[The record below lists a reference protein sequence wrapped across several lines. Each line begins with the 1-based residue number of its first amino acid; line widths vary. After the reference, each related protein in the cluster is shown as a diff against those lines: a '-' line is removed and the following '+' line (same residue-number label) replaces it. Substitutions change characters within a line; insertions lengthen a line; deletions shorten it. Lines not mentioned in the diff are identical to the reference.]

1 MDLDEILFTKV
12 AFYFKRKR
20 KKKVLLQCVDL
31 ETLRPKLTILS
42 RAFTGRSIDIV
53 TSEREGGWKNNAF
66 FLPESIDFLPQV
78 EGNVSFYLFRIL
90 YLSVQQKRNFNWKYN
105 EDKTLEESRE
115 IARTTSDKVLDQLFI
130 EYPVCKEM
138 YQNILQYLPDIDD
151 KSKSSEKDTSWVFGK
166 WMKNDLEKSSNNPL
180 KHVSEKHFEKKTIT
194 PTTEIKAKPVEEIE
208 VVQVDEK
215 QQEEYVI
222 NHNFEKVET
231 AEEFSGVWRDFDGD
245 DTLSDDA
252 NALDEV
258 NMKHVVRVDDPA
270 HSVYQAEFAENAT
283 IAESSEAEA
292 KGHFELY
299 DEWDYKKTSYKKS
312 FCKVFPKKVKGNHYD
327 YYTKTLKENN
337 TIITGLRKMLS
348 SINNKYNHMPR
359 QPNGDE
365 FDIDAVTDL
374 FTDIHS
380 GHTPSENIYYYKKK
394 REKELSILLLLDISL
409 SSDGYAAGNRI
420 LDVEKQTALLFG
432 EIMDEQNI
440 DFEVAGFFSKTRN
453 FCTYLSLKEF
463 DESWQSGRIN
473 IGAVQPSGYT
483 RIGGALRHAGA
494 VISKRPSKNKWVILL
509 SDGKPNDFDK
519 YEGKYGI
526 ADVKQAIRELNV
538 NHINS
543 YALAIEDQAKYYLPQ
558 MFGQNHYQILS
569 SPKSLLMSMVKLFEK
584 IKYEG

>member
-20 KKKVLLQCVDL
+20 KKKALLQCVDL

-312 FCKVFPKKVKGNHYD
+312 FCKVFPKKVKG
-327 YYTKTLKENN
+327 
-337 TIITGLRKMLS
+337 
-348 SINNKYNHMPR
+348 
-359 QPNGDE
+359 
-365 FDIDAVTDL
+365 
-374 FTDIHS
+374 
-380 GHTPSENIYYYKKK
+380 
-394 REKELSILLLLDISL
+394 
-409 SSDGYAAGNRI
+409 
-420 LDVEKQTALLFG
+420 
-432 EIMDEQNI
+432 
-440 DFEVAGFFSKTRN
+440 
-453 FCTYLSLKEF
+453 
-463 DESWQSGRIN
+463 
-473 IGAVQPSGYT
+473 
-483 RIGGALRHAGA
+483 
-494 VISKRPSKNKWVILL
+494 
-509 SDGKPNDFDK
+509 
-519 YEGKYGI
+519 
-526 ADVKQAIRELNV
+526 
-538 NHINS
+538 
-543 YALAIEDQAKYYLPQ
+543 
-558 MFGQNHYQILS
+558 
-569 SPKSLLMSMVKLFEK
+569 
-584 IKYEG
+584 